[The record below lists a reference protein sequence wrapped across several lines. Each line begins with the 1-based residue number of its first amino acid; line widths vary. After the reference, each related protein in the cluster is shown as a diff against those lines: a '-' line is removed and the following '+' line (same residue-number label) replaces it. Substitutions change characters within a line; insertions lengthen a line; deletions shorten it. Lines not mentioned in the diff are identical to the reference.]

1 MRATLSLLG
10 MYEYDHTIL
19 DFFNYPD
26 KWEPLDRDVF
36 LNKLLIDTAELEIL
50 YPDADIFKT
59 AIKYW
64 SAAEVQNW
72 NKLYDTTVLKYNPIW
87 NKDGTVTEIEKHVKN
102 NNYTDVT
109 DGTIADHSS
118 TIGNQ
123 NTETSGNENTN
134 GSQNTEASG
143 NENIDTT
150 NNTNEKDYV
159 FGFNSE
165 SAAQSGQTVTD
176 DSGSTNTDRSENTES
191 HSSANTDRSEN
202 TQSNSSTNT
211 DATTTNNTN
220 FKHDEKE
227 NIDREYTRT
236 EQGNIGITTTQ
247 QMINEE
253 REVDKFNLMDYIIDR
268 FKQRFCL
275 LVY

>member
-1 MRATLSLLG
+1 MRATLSLMG
-10 MYEYDHTIL
+10 MYEYDNTIL
-19 DFFNYPD
+19 DFFHYPD
-26 KWEPLDRDVF
+26 KWETVDKDVF
-36 LNKLLIDTAELEIL
+36 VNKLLLDTSELEVL
-50 YPDADIFKT
+50 YPDANIFKT

-87 NKDGTVTEIEKHVKN
+87 NKDGTVTETEKHIKN

-134 GSQNTEASG
+134 
-143 NENIDTT
+143 TT

-176 DSGSTNTDRSENTES
+176 DTGNTNTGRSENSQTN
-191 HSSANTDRSEN
+191 SSA
-202 TQSNSSTNT
+202 NT

>member
-1 MRATLSLLG
+1 MRATLSLMG

-19 DFFNYPD
+19 DFFHYPD
-26 KWEPLDRDVF
+26 KWETVDKDVF
-36 LNKLLIDTAELEIL
+36 VNKLLLDTAELEIL
-50 YPDADIFKT
+50 YPDAEVFKM
-59 AIKYW
+59 AIGYW
-64 SAAEVQNW
+64 SNAEVNNW

-87 NKDGTVTEIEKHVKN
+87 NKDGTVTETEKHIKN

-109 DGTIADHSS
+109 DGKIADHSS

-123 NTETSGNENTN
+123 NTETSGNEK
-134 GSQNTEASG
+134 
-143 NENIDTT
+143 IDTT
-150 NNTNEKDYV
+150 NNTNEKNYV
-159 FGFNSE
+159 FGFNSD
-165 SAAQSGQTVTD
+165 SAAQSGETVTD
-176 DSGSTNTDRSENTES
+176 DTGRTNTDRSENSKTN
-191 HSSANTDRSEN
+191 SSA
-202 TQSNSSTNT
+202 NT

>member
-1 MRATLSLLG
+1 MRATLSLMG
-10 MYEYDHTIL
+10 MYEFDHTIL
-19 DFFNYPD
+19 DFFHYPD
-26 KWEPLDRDVF
+26 KWETADKDVF
-36 LNKLLIDTAELEIL
+36 VNKLLLDTAELEVL

-87 NKDGTVTEIEKHVKN
+87 NKDGTVTETEKHIKN

-123 NTETSGNENTN
+123 NTETSGNENT
-134 GSQNTEASG
+134 
-143 NENIDTT
+143 DTT
-150 NNTNEKDYV
+150 NNTNEKNYV

-176 DSGSTNTDRSENTES
+176 DSGRTNTDRSENTK
-191 HSSANTDRSEN
+191 
-202 TQSNSSTNT
+202 SNSSANT

>member
-1 MRATLSLLG
+1 MRATLSLMG
-10 MYEYDHTIL
+10 MYEYDNTIL
-19 DFFNYPD
+19 DFFHYPD
-26 KWEPLDRDVF
+26 KWETVDKDVF
-36 LNKLLIDTAELEIL
+36 VNKLLLDTAELEVL
-50 YPDADIFKT
+50 YPDANIFKT

-118 TIGNQ
+118 TNGIQ

-134 GSQNTEASG
+134 
-143 NENIDTT
+143 TT

-165 SAAQSGQTVTD
+165 NAAQSGQTVTD
-176 DSGSTNTDRSENTES
+176 DTGRT
-191 HSSANTDRSEN
+191 NTDRSEN
-202 TQSNSSTNT
+202 TQSNSSANT

>member
-1 MRATLSLLG
+1 MRATLSLMG

-19 DFFNYPD
+19 DFFHYPD
-26 KWEPLDRDVF
+26 KWETADKDVF
-36 LNKLLIDTAELEIL
+36 VNKLLLDTAELEVL
-50 YPDADIFKT
+50 YPDTDIFKT

-134 GSQNTEASG
+134 
-143 NENIDTT
+143 TT

-176 DSGSTNTDRSENTES
+176 DTGNTNTGRSENSKTN
-191 HSSANTDRSEN
+191 SSA
-202 TQSNSSTNT
+202 NT

>member
-1 MRATLSLLG
+1 MRATLSLMG

-19 DFFNYPD
+19 DFFHYPD
-26 KWEPLDRDVF
+26 KWETVDKDVF
-36 LNKLLIDTAELEIL
+36 VNKLLLDTAELEIL

-72 NKLYDTTVLKYNPIW
+72 NKLYDTTVLDYNPIW

-134 GSQNTEASG
+134 
-143 NENIDTT
+143 TT

-165 SAAQSGQTVTD
+165 SAAQSGETVTD
-176 DSGSTNTDRSENTES
+176 DTGNTNTG
-191 HSSANTDRSEN
+191 RSEN
-202 TQSNSSTNT
+202 TQSNSSANT

>member
-1 MRATLSLLG
+1 MRATLSLMG

-19 DFFNYPD
+19 DFFHYPD
-26 KWEPLDRDVF
+26 KWETVDKDVF
-36 LNKLLIDTAELEIL
+36 VNKLLLDTAELEIL
-50 YPDADIFKT
+50 YPDANIFKT

-64 SAAEVQNW
+64 SAAEVSNW

-87 NKDGTVTEIEKHVKN
+87 NKDGTVTEIEKHIKN

-109 DGTIADHSS
+109 DGKITDHSS

-123 NTETSGNENTN
+123 NTDTSGK
-134 GSQNTEASG
+134 
-143 NENIDTT
+143 ENIDTT
-150 NNTNEKDYV
+150 NKTNEKNYV
-159 FGFNSE
+159 FGFNSD
-165 SAAQSGQTVTD
+165 SAAQSGETVTD
-176 DSGSTNTDRSENTES
+176 DTGNTKTDRSENSKTN
-191 HSSANTDRSEN
+191 SSA
-202 TQSNSSTNT
+202 NT

>member
-1 MRATLSLLG
+1 MRATLSLMG

-19 DFFNYPD
+19 DFFHYPD
-26 KWEPLDRDVF
+26 KWETADKDVF
-36 LNKLLIDTAELEIL
+36 INKLLLDTAELEVL

-72 NKLYDTTVLKYNPIW
+72 NKLYNTTVLDYNPIW
-87 NKDGTVTEIEKHVKN
+87 NKNGTVTETEKHSKN

-109 DGTIADHSS
+109 DGKIADHSS
-118 TIGNQ
+118 TNENQ
-123 NTETSGNENTN
+123 SMESSGNENT
-134 GSQNTEASG
+134 
-143 NENIDTT
+143 DTT

-165 SAAQSGQTVTD
+165 SAAQSGETVTD
-176 DSGSTNTDRSENTES
+176 DTGRTNTDRSENTKS
-191 HSSANTDRSEN
+191 NSSANTE
-202 TQSNSSTNT
+202 
-211 DATTTNNTN
+211 ATTTNNTN

-227 NIDREYTRT
+227 NIDRQYTRT

>member
-1 MRATLSLLG
+1 MRATLSLMG
-10 MYEYDHTIL
+10 MYEYDNTIL
-19 DFFNYPD
+19 DFFHYPD
-26 KWEPLDRDVF
+26 KWETVDKDVF
-36 LNKLLIDTAELEIL
+36 VNKLLLDTAELEIL

-109 DGTIADHSS
+109 DGKIADHSV
-118 TIGNQ
+118 TKGNQ
-123 NTETSGNENTN
+123 NTETSGNEKTN
-134 GSQNTEASG
+134 
-143 NENIDTT
+143 TT

-176 DSGSTNTDRSENTES
+176 DTGRTNTDRSENIKTNN
-191 HSSANTDRSEN
+191 SA
-202 TQSNSSTNT
+202 NT

-253 REVDKFNLMDYIIDR
+253 REVD
-268 FKQRFCL
+268 
-275 LVY
+275 

>member
-1 MRATLSLLG
+1 MRAMLSLMG
-10 MYEYDHTIL
+10 MYEYDNTIL
-19 DFFNYPD
+19 DFFHYPD
-26 KWEPLDRDVF
+26 KWETVDKDVF
-36 LNKLLIDTAELEIL
+36 VNKLLLDTAELEVL
-50 YPDADIFKT
+50 YPDANIFKT

-72 NKLYDTTVLKYNPIW
+72 NKLYDTTVLKYKPIW

-118 TIGNQ
+118 TNGSQ

-134 GSQNTEASG
+134 
-143 NENIDTT
+143 TT

-165 SAAQSGQTVTD
+165 NAAQSGQTVTD
-176 DSGSTNTDRSENTES
+176 DTGRTNTDRSENIKTNN
-191 HSSANTDRSEN
+191 SA
-202 TQSNSSTNT
+202 NT

>member
-1 MRATLSLLG
+1 MRATLSLMG

-19 DFFNYPD
+19 DFFHYPD
-26 KWEPLDRDVF
+26 KWETADKDVF
-36 LNKLLIDTAELEIL
+36 VNKLLLDTAELEIL
-50 YPDADIFKT
+50 YPDTDIFKT

-64 SAAEVQNW
+64 SAAEVPNW
-72 NKLYDTTVLKYNPIW
+72 NKLYNTTVLDYNPIW
-87 NKDGTVTEIEKHVKN
+87 NKNGTVTETEKHSKN

-109 DGTIADHSS
+109 DGKIADHSS

-134 GSQNTEASG
+134 
-143 NENIDTT
+143 TT

-176 DSGSTNTDRSENTES
+176 DTGNTNTGRSENSKTN
-191 HSSANTDRSEN
+191 SSANM
-202 TQSNSSTNT
+202 

-253 REVDKFNLMDYIIDR
+253 REVDKFNLMYYIIDS
-268 FKQRFCL
+268 FKKRFCL

>member
-1 MRATLSLLG
+1 MRATLSLMG

-19 DFFNYPD
+19 DFFHYPD
-26 KWEPLDRDVF
+26 KWETVDKDVF
-36 LNKLLIDTAELEIL
+36 VNKLLLDTAELEVL
-50 YPDADIFKT
+50 YPDTDIFKT

-64 SAAEVQNW
+64 SAAEVNNW

-87 NKDGTVTEIEKHVKN
+87 NKDGTITEIEKHVKN

-109 DGTIADHSS
+109 DGKIEDHSI
-118 TIGNQ
+118 TKGKQ
-123 NTETSGNENTN
+123 NTKTSGNENTN
-134 GSQNTEASG
+134 
-143 NENIDTT
+143 TT

-176 DSGSTNTDRSENTES
+176 DKGHTNTGRSENIKTNN
-191 HSSANTDRSEN
+191 SA
-202 TQSNSSTNT
+202 NT

>member
-1 MRATLSLLG
+1 MAAKAKLSVLGLYQWNHRIFEDMALPEDVDGETL
-10 MYEYDHTIL
+10 TWKIL
-19 DFFNYPD
+19 EDC
-26 KWEPLDRDVF
+26 
-36 LNKLLIDTAELEIL
+36 AELEVL
-50 YPDADIFKT
+50 YSDPDYMQASIAK
-59 AIKYW
+59 W
-64 SAAEVQNW
+64 SAAMLPSWTKMQEA
-72 NKLYDTTVLKYNPIW
+72 LTAEYNPIW

-109 DGTIADHSS
+109 DGKIADHSV
-118 TIGNQ
+118 TKGNQ
-123 NTETSGNENTN
+123 NTETSGNEKTN
-134 GSQNTEASG
+134 
-143 NENIDTT
+143 TT

-165 SAAQSGQTVTD
+165 SAAQSGETVTD
-176 DSGSTNTDRSENTES
+176 DTGRTNTDRSENSKTN
-191 HSSANTDRSEN
+191 SSA
-202 TQSNSSTNT
+202 NT

-253 REVDKFNLMDYIIDR
+253 REVDKFNLMDYIIDS
-268 FKQRFCL
+268 FKKRFCL

>member
-1 MRATLSLLG
+1 MRATLSLMG
-10 MYEYDHTIL
+10 MYEYDNTIL
-19 DFFNYPD
+19 DFFHYPD
-26 KWEPLDRDVF
+26 KWEAVDKDVF
-36 LNKLLIDTAELEIL
+36 VNKLLLDTAELEIL

-87 NKDGTVTEIEKHVKN
+87 NKDGTVTETEKHIKN

-118 TIGNQ
+118 TSGNQ
-123 NTETSGNENTN
+123 STET
-134 GSQNTEASG
+134 SG

-165 SAAQSGQTVTD
+165 SAAQSGETVTD
-176 DSGSTNTDRSENTES
+176 DTGNTETNRSENSTTN
-191 HSSANTDRSEN
+191 SSA
-202 TQSNSSTNT
+202 NT

-227 NIDREYTRT
+227 NIDREYART

>member
-1 MRATLSLLG
+1 MRATLSLMG
-10 MYEYDHTIL
+10 MYEFDHTIL
-19 DFFNYPD
+19 DFFHYPD
-26 KWEPLDRDVF
+26 KWETVDKDVF
-36 LNKLLIDTAELEIL
+36 VNKLLLDTAELEIL
-50 YPDADIFKT
+50 YPDAEVFKM
-59 AIKYW
+59 AIGYW
-64 SAAEVQNW
+64 SNAEVSNW
-72 NKLYDTTVLKYNPIW
+72 NKLYDTTVLEYNPIW

-109 DGTIADHSS
+109 DGKIADHSS
-118 TIGNQ
+118 TNGSQ
-123 NTETSGNENTN
+123 NTETSGNENT
-134 GSQNTEASG
+134 
-143 NENIDTT
+143 DTT
-150 NNTNEKDYV
+150 SNTNEKNYV
-159 FGFNSE
+159 FGFNSD
-165 SAAQSGQTVTD
+165 SAAQSGETVTD
-176 DSGSTNTDRSENTES
+176 DTGNTKTDRSENSKTN
-191 HSSANTDRSEN
+191 SSA
-202 TQSNSSTNT
+202 NT

>member
-1 MRATLSLLG
+1 MRATLSLMG

-19 DFFNYPD
+19 DFFHYPD
-26 KWEPLDRDVF
+26 KWETVDKDVF
-36 LNKLLIDTAELEIL
+36 VNKLLLDTAELEIL

-72 NKLYDTTVLKYNPIW
+72 NKLYDTTVLDYNPIW
-87 NKDGTVTEIEKHVKN
+87 NKNGTVTETEKHIKN

-109 DGTIADHSS
+109 DGTIADHSITS
-118 TIGNQ
+118 GNQ
-123 NTETSGNENTN
+123 STESSGNENTN
-134 GSQNTEASG
+134 
-143 NENIDTT
+143 TT

-165 SAAQSGQTVTD
+165 NAAQSGETVTD
-176 DSGSTNTDRSENTES
+176 DTGRTNTDRSENSTTN
-191 HSSANTDRSEN
+191 SSA
-202 TQSNSSTNT
+202 NT

-227 NIDREYTRT
+227 NVDREYTRT

>member
-1 MRATLSLLG
+1 MRATISLMG

-19 DFFNYPD
+19 DFFHYPD
-26 KWEPLDRDVF
+26 KWETADKDVF
-36 LNKLLIDTAELEIL
+36 VNKLLLDTAELEIL
-50 YPDADIFKT
+50 YPDTDIFKT

-64 SAAEVQNW
+64 SAAEVPNW
-72 NKLYDTTVLKYNPIW
+72 NKLYNTTVLDYNPIY
-87 NKDGTVTEIEKHVKN
+87 NKNGTVTETEKHIKN

-109 DGTIADHSS
+109 DGKIADHSS
-118 TIGNQ
+118 TNGNQ
-123 NTETSGNENTN
+123 NTETSGNEST
-134 GSQNTEASG
+134 
-143 NENIDTT
+143 DTT

-165 SAAQSGQTVTD
+165 SAAQSGETVTD
-176 DSGSTNTDRSENTES
+176 DTGRTNTNRSENSKTN
-191 HSSANTDRSEN
+191 SSANI
-202 TQSNSSTNT
+202 

>member
-1 MRATLSLLG
+1 MRATLSLMG

-19 DFFNYPD
+19 DFFHYPD
-26 KWEPLDRDVF
+26 KWETVDKDVF
-36 LNKLLIDTAELEIL
+36 VNKLLLDTAELEIL
-50 YPDADIFKT
+50 YPDAEVFKM
-59 AIKYW
+59 AIGYW
-64 SAAEVQNW
+64 SNAEVNNW
-72 NKLYDTTVLKYNPIW
+72 NKLYETTILKYNPIW

-118 TIGNQ
+118 TNGSQ
-123 NTETSGNENTN
+123 NTDTSGNENT
-134 GSQNTEASG
+134 
-143 NENIDTT
+143 DTT
-150 NNTNEKDYV
+150 SNTNEKNYV

-176 DSGSTNTDRSENTES
+176 DTGNTKTNRSENSKTN
-191 HSSANTDRSEN
+191 SSA
-202 TQSNSSTNT
+202 NT

>member
-1 MRATLSLLG
+1 MRATLSLMG

-19 DFFNYPD
+19 DFFHYPD
-26 KWEPLDRDVF
+26 KWETADKDVF
-36 LNKLLIDTAELEIL
+36 VNKLLLDTAELEVL

-87 NKDGTVTEIEKHVKN
+87 NKNGTVTETEKHIKN

-109 DGTIADHSS
+109 DGTIADHSITS
-118 TIGNQ
+118 GNQ
-123 NTETSGNENTN
+123 STESSGNENTN
-134 GSQNTEASG
+134 
-143 NENIDTT
+143 TT

-176 DSGSTNTDRSENTES
+176 DTGNTNTGRSENSKTN
-191 HSSANTDRSEN
+191 SSA
-202 TQSNSSTNT
+202 NT

>member
-1 MRATLSLLG
+1 MHAMLSLMG

-19 DFFNYPD
+19 DFFHYPD
-26 KWEPLDRDVF
+26 KWETVDKDVF
-36 LNKLLIDTAELEIL
+36 VNKLLLDTAELELL

-72 NKLYDTTVLKYNPIW
+72 NKLYNTTVLDYNPIW
-87 NKDGTVTEIEKHVKN
+87 NKNGTVTEIEKHIKN

-109 DGTIADHSS
+109 DGTIADHSV
-118 TIGNQ
+118 TKGNQ
-123 NTETSGNENTN
+123 NTETSGNEKTN
-134 GSQNTEASG
+134 
-143 NENIDTT
+143 TT

-165 SAAQSGQTVTD
+165 YGAQSGQTVTD
-176 DSGSTNTDRSENTES
+176 DTGSTNTDRSENSKTNN
-191 HSSANTDRSEN
+191 SA
-202 TQSNSSTNT
+202 NT

>member
-1 MRATLSLLG
+1 MRATLSLMG

-19 DFFNYPD
+19 DFFHYPD
-26 KWEPLDRDVF
+26 KWETVDKDVF
-36 LNKLLIDTAELEIL
+36 VNKLLLDTAELEVL

-87 NKDGTVTEIEKHVKN
+87 NKDGTVTETEKHIKN

-109 DGTIADHSS
+109 DGKITDHSS
-118 TIGNQ
+118 TNGSQ
-123 NTETSGNENTN
+123 NTETSGNEK
-134 GSQNTEASG
+134 
-143 NENIDTT
+143 IDTT
-150 NNTNEKDYV
+150 NNTNEKNYV
-159 FGFNSE
+159 FGFNSD

-176 DSGSTNTDRSENTES
+176 DSGRTNTDRSENSKTN
-191 HSSANTDRSEN
+191 SSANTN
-202 TQSNSSTNT
+202 
-211 DATTTNNTN
+211 ATTTNNTN

>member
-1 MRATLSLLG
+1 MRATLSLMG
-10 MYEYDHTIL
+10 MYEYDNTIL
-19 DFFNYPD
+19 DFFHYPD
-26 KWEPLDRDVF
+26 KWETVDKDVF
-36 LNKLLIDTAELEIL
+36 VNKLLLDTAELEVL
-50 YPDADIFKT
+50 YPDANIFKT

-109 DGTIADHSS
+109 DGKIADHSV
-118 TIGNQ
+118 TKGNQ
-123 NTETSGNENTN
+123 NTETSGNEKTN
-134 GSQNTEASG
+134 
-143 NENIDTT
+143 TT

-176 DSGSTNTDRSENTES
+176 DTGRTNTDRSENIKTNN
-191 HSSANTDRSEN
+191 SA
-202 TQSNSSTNT
+202 NT

>member
-1 MRATLSLLG
+1 MRATLSLMG

-19 DFFNYPD
+19 DFFHYPD
-26 KWEPLDRDVF
+26 KWETVDKDVF
-36 LNKLLIDTAELEIL
+36 VNKLLLDTAELEVL

-87 NKDGTVTEIEKHVKN
+87 NKDGTVTETEKHIKN

-123 NTETSGNENTN
+123 NTETSGNEN
-134 GSQNTEASG
+134 
-143 NENIDTT
+143 IDTT

-159 FGFNSE
+159 FGFNSD
-165 SAAQSGQTVTD
+165 SAAQSGETVTD
-176 DSGSTNTDRSENTES
+176 DTGRTNTDRSENIKTNN
-191 HSSANTDRSEN
+191 SA
-202 TQSNSSTNT
+202 NT

>member
-1 MRATLSLLG
+1 MRAMLSLMG
-10 MYEYDHTIL
+10 MYEYDNTIL
-19 DFFNYPD
+19 DFFHYPD
-26 KWEPLDRDVF
+26 KWETVDKDVF
-36 LNKLLIDTAELEIL
+36 VNKLLLDTAELEIL

-87 NKDGTVTEIEKHVKN
+87 NKDGTVTETEKHIKN

-123 NTETSGNENTN
+123 NTETSGNEN
-134 GSQNTEASG
+134 
-143 NENIDTT
+143 IDTT
-150 NNTNEKDYV
+150 NNTNEKNYV

-165 SAAQSGQTVTD
+165 DAAQSGQTVTD
-176 DSGSTNTDRSENTES
+176 DTGRTNTDRSENSTTN
-191 HSSANTDRSEN
+191 SSA
-202 TQSNSSTNT
+202 NT

>member
-1 MRATLSLLG
+1 MHAMLSLMG

-19 DFFNYPD
+19 DFFHYPD
-26 KWEPLDRDVF
+26 KWETVDKDVF
-36 LNKLLIDTAELEIL
+36 VNKLLLDTAELEIL

-72 NKLYDTTVLKYNPIW
+72 NKLYNTTVLDYNPIW
-87 NKDGTVTEIEKHVKN
+87 NKNGTVTEIEKHIKN

-109 DGTIADHSS
+109 DGTIADHSV
-118 TIGNQ
+118 TKGNQ
-123 NTETSGNENTN
+123 NTETSGNEKTN
-134 GSQNTEASG
+134 
-143 NENIDTT
+143 TT

-165 SAAQSGQTVTD
+165 DAAQSGQTVTD
-176 DSGSTNTDRSENTES
+176 DTGSTNTDRSENSKTNN
-191 HSSANTDRSEN
+191 SA
-202 TQSNSSTNT
+202 NT

>member
-1 MRATLSLLG
+1 MRATLSLMG

-19 DFFNYPD
+19 DFFHYPD
-26 KWEPLDRDVF
+26 KWETADKDVF
-36 LNKLLIDTAELEIL
+36 VNKLLLDTAELEVL
-50 YPDADIFKT
+50 YPDTDIFKT

-87 NKDGTVTEIEKHVKN
+87 NKDGTVTETEKHIKN

-118 TIGNQ
+118 TNGSQ

-134 GSQNTEASG
+134 
-143 NENIDTT
+143 TT
-150 NNTNEKDYV
+150 NNTNEKNYV

-176 DSGSTNTDRSENTES
+176 DTGNTNTGRSENSNTN
-191 HSSANTDRSEN
+191 SSA
-202 TQSNSSTNT
+202 NT

>member
-1 MRATLSLLG
+1 MRATISLMG
-10 MYEYDHTIL
+10 MYEFDHTIL
-19 DFFNYPD
+19 DFFHYPD
-26 KWEPLDRDVF
+26 KWETADKDVF
-36 LNKLLIDTAELEIL
+36 VNKLLLDTAELEVL
-50 YPDADIFKT
+50 YPDTDIFKT

-87 NKDGTVTEIEKHVKN
+87 NKDGTVTETEKHIKN

-109 DGTIADHSS
+109 DGKIADHSS

-134 GSQNTEASG
+134 
-143 NENIDTT
+143 TT

-176 DSGSTNTDRSENTES
+176 DTGNTNTGRSENTK
-191 HSSANTDRSEN
+191 
-202 TQSNSSTNT
+202 SNSSANT

-236 EQGNIGITTTQ
+236 EQGNIGVTTTQ

>member
-1 MRATLSLLG
+1 MRATLSLMG

-19 DFFNYPD
+19 DFFHYPD
-26 KWEPLDRDVF
+26 KWETADKDVF
-36 LNKLLIDTAELEIL
+36 VNKLLLDTAELEIL
-50 YPDADIFKT
+50 YPDANIFKT

-109 DGTIADHSS
+109 DGKIADHSS

-123 NTETSGNENTN
+123 NTETSGNENT
-134 GSQNTEASG
+134 S
-143 NENIDTT
+143 TT

-165 SAAQSGQTVTD
+165 SAAQSGETVTD
-176 DSGSTNTDRSENTES
+176 DTGNTNTG
-191 HSSANTDRSEN
+191 RSEN
-202 TQSNSSTNT
+202 TQSNSSANT

>member
-1 MRATLSLLG
+1 MRATLSLMG
-10 MYEYDHTIL
+10 MYEYDNTIL
-19 DFFNYPD
+19 DFFHYPD
-26 KWEPLDRDVF
+26 KWETVDKDVF
-36 LNKLLIDTAELEIL
+36 VNKLLLDTAELEIL

-64 SAAEVQNW
+64 TAAEVQNW

-109 DGTIADHSS
+109 DGKIADHSV
-118 TIGNQ
+118 TKGNQ
-123 NTETSGNENTN
+123 NTETSGNEKTN
-134 GSQNTEASG
+134 
-143 NENIDTT
+143 TT

-176 DSGSTNTDRSENTES
+176 DTGRTNTDRSENIKTNN
-191 HSSANTDRSEN
+191 SA
-202 TQSNSSTNT
+202 NT

>member
-1 MRATLSLLG
+1 MRATLSLMG
-10 MYEYDHTIL
+10 MYEYDNTIL
-19 DFFNYPD
+19 DFFHYPD
-26 KWEPLDRDVF
+26 KWETVDKDVF
-36 LNKLLIDTAELEIL
+36 VNKLLLDTAELEVL

-87 NKDGTVTEIEKHVKN
+87 NKDGTVTETEKHIKN

-118 TIGNQ
+118 TNGSQ

-134 GSQNTEASG
+134 
-143 NENIDTT
+143 TT

-165 SAAQSGQTVTD
+165 DAAQSGQTVTD
-176 DSGSTNTDRSENTES
+176 DTGRT
-191 HSSANTDRSEN
+191 NTDRSEN
-202 TQSNSSTNT
+202 TQSNSSANT

>member
-1 MRATLSLLG
+1 MRATLSLMG

-19 DFFNYPD
+19 DFFHYPD
-26 KWEPLDRDVF
+26 KWETADKDVF
-36 LNKLLIDTAELEIL
+36 VNKLLLDTAELEIL

-72 NKLYDTTVLKYNPIW
+72 NKLYDTTVLDYNPIW
-87 NKDGTVTEIEKHVKN
+87 NKNGTVTETEKHIKN

-109 DGTIADHSS
+109 DGKIADHSS
-118 TIGNQ
+118 TNGNQ

-134 GSQNTEASG
+134 
-143 NENIDTT
+143 TT

-176 DSGSTNTDRSENTES
+176 DTGRTNTDRTENIKTNN
-191 HSSANTDRSEN
+191 SA
-202 TQSNSSTNT
+202 NT

>member
-1 MRATLSLLG
+1 MRATLSLIG

-19 DFFNYPD
+19 DFFHYPD
-26 KWEPLDRDVF
+26 KWETADKDVF
-36 LNKLLIDTAELEIL
+36 VNKLLLDTAELEIL
-50 YPDADIFKT
+50 YPDTDIFKT

-64 SAAEVQNW
+64 SAAEVHNW
-72 NKLYDTTVLKYNPIW
+72 NKLYNTTVLDYNPIW
-87 NKDGTVTEIEKHVKN
+87 NKNGTVTETEKHSKN

-109 DGTIADHSS
+109 DGKIADHSS
-118 TIGNQ
+118 TNGSQ

-134 GSQNTEASG
+134 GSQNTETSG
-143 NENIDTT
+143 NENTNKT
-150 NNTNEKDYV
+150 NNTNEKNYV

-176 DSGSTNTDRSENTES
+176 DTGNTNTDRSENTKS
-191 HSSANTDRSEN
+191 NSSANTDRSEN
-202 TQSNSSTNT
+202 IKSNSSTNT

>member
-1 MRATLSLLG
+1 MRATLSLMG
-10 MYEYDHTIL
+10 MYEFDHTIL
-19 DFFNYPD
+19 DFFHYPD
-26 KWEPLDRDVF
+26 KWETVDKDIFV
-36 LNKLLIDTAELEIL
+36 NKLLLDTAELEIL
-50 YPDADIFKT
+50 YPDAGIFKT

-64 SAAEVQNW
+64 SAAEVSNW

-123 NTETSGNENTN
+123 NTETSGNEN
-134 GSQNTEASG
+134 
-143 NENIDTT
+143 IDTT

-165 SAAQSGQTVTD
+165 NAAQSGETVTD
-176 DSGSTNTDRSENTES
+176 DTGRTNTDRSENSNTN
-191 HSSANTDRSEN
+191 SSAS
-202 TQSNSSTNT
+202 T

>member
-1 MRATLSLLG
+1 MRATLSLMGL
-10 MYEYDHTIL
+10 YEYDHTIL
-19 DFFNYPD
+19 DFFHYPD
-26 KWEPLDRDVF
+26 KWETVDKDVF
-36 LNKLLIDTAELEIL
+36 INRLLLDTAELEIL

-72 NKLYDTTVLKYNPIW
+72 NKLYNTTVLDYNPIW
-87 NKDGTVTEIEKHVKN
+87 NKNGTVTETEKHIKN

-109 DGTIADHSS
+109 DGKIADHSS
-118 TIGNQ
+118 TNGSQ
-123 NTETSGNENTN
+123 NTETSGNENT
-134 GSQNTEASG
+134 
-143 NENIDTT
+143 DTT

-176 DSGSTNTDRSENTES
+176 DTGRTNTDRSENTK
-191 HSSANTDRSEN
+191 
-202 TQSNSSTNT
+202 SNSSANT

>member
-1 MRATLSLLG
+1 MRATLSLMG
-10 MYEYDHTIL
+10 MYEYDNTIL
-19 DFFNYPD
+19 DFFHYPD
-26 KWEPLDRDVF
+26 KWETVDKDVF
-36 LNKLLIDTAELEIL
+36 VNKLLLDTAELEIL

-134 GSQNTEASG
+134 
-143 NENIDTT
+143 TT
-150 NNTNEKDYV
+150 NNTNEKNYV

-176 DSGSTNTDRSENTES
+176 DTGSTNTDRSENTKS
-191 HSSANTDRSEN
+191 NSSANTDRSEN
-202 TQSNSSTNT
+202 TKSNSSVNT

>member
-1 MRATLSLLG
+1 MRATLSLMG
-10 MYEYDHTIL
+10 MYEFDHTIL
-19 DFFNYPD
+19 DFFHYPD
-26 KWEPLDRDVF
+26 KWETVDKDVF
-36 LNKLLIDTAELEIL
+36 VNKLLLDTAELEIL

-64 SAAEVQNW
+64 SAAEVHNW

-87 NKDGTVTEIEKHVKN
+87 NKDGTVTETEKHVKN

-109 DGTIADHSS
+109 DGTIADHS
-118 TIGNQ
+118 I
-123 NTETSGNENTN
+123 TSGNQ
-134 GSQNTEASG
+134 STESSG

-150 NNTNEKDYV
+150 NNTNEKNYV
-159 FGFNSE
+159 FGFNSDN
-165 SAAQSGQTVTD
+165 AAQSGETVTD
-176 DSGSTNTDRSENTES
+176 DTGRTNTDK
-191 HSSANTDRSEN
+191 SEN
-202 TQSNSSTNT
+202 TQTNSSANT

-220 FKHDEKE
+220 FQHDEKE

-236 EQGNIGITTTQ
+236 EQGNIGVTTTQ

>member
-1 MRATLSLLG
+1 MRATLSLMG

-19 DFFNYPD
+19 DFFHYPD
-26 KWEPLDRDVF
+26 KWETVDKDVF
-36 LNKLLIDTAELEIL
+36 VNKLLLDTAELEVL
-50 YPDADIFKT
+50 YPDTDIFKT

-87 NKDGTVTEIEKHVKN
+87 NKDGTVTETEKHIKN

-118 TIGNQ
+118 TNGNQ

-143 NENIDTT
+143 NENTDTT
-150 NNTNEKDYV
+150 NNTNEKNYV

-176 DSGSTNTDRSENTES
+176 DAGRTNTDRSENTKS
-191 HSSANTDRSEN
+191 NSSANTDRSEN
-202 TQSNSSTNT
+202 TKSNSSTNT

>member
-1 MRATLSLLG
+1 MRATLSLMG
-10 MYEYDHTIL
+10 MYEYDNTIL
-19 DFFNYPD
+19 DFFHYPD
-26 KWEPLDRDVF
+26 KWETADKDVF
-36 LNKLLIDTAELEIL
+36 VNKLLLDTAELEVL

-64 SAAEVQNW
+64 TAAEVQNW

-109 DGTIADHSS
+109 DGKIADHSV
-118 TIGNQ
+118 TKGNQ
-123 NTETSGNENTN
+123 NTETSGNEKTN
-134 GSQNTEASG
+134 
-143 NENIDTT
+143 TT

-176 DSGSTNTDRSENTES
+176 DTGRTNTDRSENIKTNN
-191 HSSANTDRSEN
+191 SA
-202 TQSNSSTNT
+202 NT

>member
-1 MRATLSLLG
+1 MRATLSLMG

-19 DFFNYPD
+19 DFFHYPD
-26 KWEPLDRDVF
+26 KWEIADIAVF
-36 LNKLLIDTAELEIL
+36 VNKLLLDTAELEII
-50 YPDADIFKT
+50 YPNADIFKT

-64 SAAEVQNW
+64 SAAEVNNW
-72 NKLYDTTVLKYNPIW
+72 NKLYNTTVLDYNPIW
-87 NKDGTVTEIEKHVKN
+87 NKNGTVTEIEKHSKN

-109 DGTIADHSS
+109 DGKIADHSS
-118 TIGNQ
+118 TNGNQ

-134 GSQNTEASG
+134 
-143 NENIDTT
+143 TT

-165 SAAQSGQTVTD
+165 SAAQSGETVTD
-176 DSGSTNTDRSENTES
+176 DTGRTNTDRSENTKS
-191 HSSANTDRSEN
+191 NSSANTE
-202 TQSNSSTNT
+202 
-211 DATTTNNTN
+211 ATTTNNTN